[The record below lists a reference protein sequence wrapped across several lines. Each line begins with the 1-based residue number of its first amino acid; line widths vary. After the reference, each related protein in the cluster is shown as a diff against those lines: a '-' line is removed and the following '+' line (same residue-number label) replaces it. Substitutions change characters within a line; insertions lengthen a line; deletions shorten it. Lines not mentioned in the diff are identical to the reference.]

1 MNASTGSLGLL
12 NLWRKAPWHTPIK
25 SEASSKWP
33 RSIRKR
39 LKNSGDPRLRLIV
52 FSKPVS
58 NGCRNK
64 SQSRYPRSMRVCLLT
79 LLPGLL
85 CAQSLQDFEKKVTE
99 FTLANGMRFLVIE
112 RHEAPVVSFH
122 TYANVGS
129 VDDPSGESGIAHMFE
144 HMAFKGT
151 PTIGSKDWP
160 KEKAALANIEVVYDK
175 LDQER
180 RKGFRSDPK
189 KVAELEAQVKD
200 AIATADSFV
209 EENEYDRIVESNG
222 GVGMNA
228 GTGEDSTNYFYSFP
242 VNRMEL
248 WFYLESARF
257 LQPVFREFY
266 KERDV
271 VREERRM
278 RVESS
283 PQGKLIEALLATAI
297 EAHPYRVMP
306 GGWGSDIDN
315 FRANEAEVFYKK
327 YYTPGNITIGIAGDV
342 NPVEVKRMAEKYFG
356 RLPKAPLPPM
366 VRTVEPKQE
375 GEKRVAVESQAQPFL
390 AIAYKRP
397 SQYSP
402 DDAALDVLSDILSG
416 GRTGLIYKE
425 LVRDKK
431 IALGAGSQ
439 DTFPGGKYP
448 SLFLLYA
455 IPSTG
460 HSLEENE
467 KALYSIIERVKKDK
481 VDDATIARVRMKLRA
496 GLIRKLDSNSGLASE
511 LCTYSVNFGDW
522 RKLFTQLQDYDKVT
536 ADDVMRVAKTYL
548 TENTRTVAYTK
559 TPAEGGAK

>member
-1 MNASTGSLGLL
+1 
-12 NLWRKAPWHTPIK
+12 
-25 SEASSKWP
+25 
-33 RSIRKR
+33 
-39 LKNSGDPRLRLIV
+39 
-52 FSKPVS
+52 
-58 NGCRNK
+58 
-64 SQSRYPRSMRVCLLT
+64 MRVCLLT

-151 PTIGSKDWP
+151 PTIGSKNWP

-315 FRANEAEVFYKK
+315 FRANEAALFYKK

-342 NPVEVKRMAEKYFG
+342 NPIEVKRMAEKYFG

-467 KALYSIIERVKKDK
+467 KALYAIIERVKKDK

-511 LCTYSVNFGDW
+511 LCTYAVNFGDW